1 MNKERRRQL
10 ELAEHH
16 IDVAYDLIQCAMDDE
31 HDCLDNMPENLQE
44 SERYA
49 KMEDAVDHL
58 SDALES
64 LNDAKDELSA
74 ARE

>member
-1 MNKERRRQL
+1 MNNLRRKQL
-10 ELAEHH
+10 EIAGEK
-16 IDVAYDLIQCAMDDE
+16 IDAAYGIIQDVLDDE
-31 HDCLDNMPENLQE
+31 QYSLDNIPENLQE

-64 LNDAKDELSA
+64 LNDAKDEIDRA
-74 ARE
+74 AE